1 MSLLPGG
8 KRHFRWWH
16 EAVLVVL
23 AAGLMGWAS
32 WIEPG
37 FVSLDTQL
45 ALSTHVWELALM
57 TVPMTF
63 IIITAGIDL
72 SIASTLALSAVTL
85 GLCFQAGMPIALAAA
100 AAVAVGAAC
109 GAINGIFV
117 SAVRVHP
124 LIVTLATMAAYSGAA
139 EGISLARPVSGFPAD
154 FLTIGQ
160 GSLAGLPPAGWLF
173 VVLALVAAVVLARTP
188 FGRRLYA
195 IGHNESAARFS
206 GIAVGRIKLLLYTL
220 SGLMAGVTAV
230 ILVAHRN
237 TAKADLGSGMELD
250 VITAVVLGGTSIF
263 GGRGNIV
270 GTVLGVLLIHETR
283 ELLSWRWN
291 QDELTLVVIGGLLIA
306 SVLLNRLCQSRRKA
320 GW

>member
-1 MSLLPGG
+1 MTPPRAG

-16 EAVLVVL
+16 EAVLIGL

-32 WIEPG
+32 LAEPG
-37 FVSLDTQL
+37 FVSRDTQL

-57 TVPMTF
+57 ALPMTF

-72 SIASTLALSAVTL
+72 SIASTLALAAVTL
-85 GLCFQAGMPIALAAA
+85 GLCFQAGMPIGLAAV
-100 AAVAVGAAC
+100 AAVAVGTAC
-109 GAINGIFV
+109 GALNGIFV
-117 SAVRVHP
+117 AALRVHP
-124 LIVTLATMAAYSGAA
+124 LIVTLATMAAFRGAA
-139 EGISLARPVSGFPAD
+139 EGISLARPVSGFPAG
-154 FLTIGQ
+154 FLSVGQ

-173 VVLALVAAVVLARTP
+173 VALAMAAAVTLGKTP

-195 IGHNESAARFS
+195 IGHNESAALFS
-206 GIAVGRIKLLLYTL
+206 GIAVGKIKFLLYTIT
-220 SGLMAGVTAV
+220 GLMAGVTAV

-237 TAKADLGSGMELD
+237 TAKADLGNGMELD

-263 GGRGNIV
+263 GGRGSIF

-291 QDELTLVVIGGLLIA
+291 QDELTLVVIGVLLIA
-306 SVLLNRLCQSRRKA
+306 SVLLNRLCQGPRKA
-320 GW
+320 D